1 MSMGEQMYFCSEMSV
16 LHRSKKG
23 RHPLVERWGWKD
35 GEASEGVPIVSPT
48 SALPPIQALSSA
60 HLWGSF
66 LSPKVQFFFVKIL
79 YLPSSLMSALLWR
92 ISFSL
97 QRINCLMD
105 RLARWSRACTE
116 SLFGDLSGFCPQ
128 NDFLVCKSEWVFP
141 LKISWKLKL
150 IWESAICLQC
160 HFSRDQCQESRIHLN
175 CSNVH
180 YATSQ
185 RRFISG
191 NGCQDFPQTS
201 LTFHAQQVDMSG
213 HRDRVTWACRL
224 FRFQAPR
231 PKIKSLWLGFQCR
244 LLIHGT
250 AACYSKLRCINIAK
264 LLKFKSLLI

>member
-1 MSMGEQMYFCSEMSV
+1 MDLRKVATHSLRC
-16 LHRSKKG
+16 
-23 RHPLVERWGWKD
+23 GWKD
-35 GEASEGVPIVSPT
+35 GKASGGVPIVSPT
-48 SALPPIQALSSA
+48 SALPPFQALSST

-116 SLFGDLSGFCPQ
+116 SLFGDRSGFCPQ
-128 NDFLVCKSEWVFP
+128 IDFLVCKSEWVFP

-160 HFSRDQCQESRIHLN
+160 HFSRDQCQQSRIHLN

-201 LTFHAQQVDMSG
+201 LTFHAQQVCQD
-213 HRDRVTWACRL
+213 T
-224 FRFQAPR
+224 
-231 PKIKSLWLGFQCR
+231 
-244 LLIHGT
+244 GT
-250 AACYSKLRCINIAK
+250 E
-264 LLKFKSLLI
+264 